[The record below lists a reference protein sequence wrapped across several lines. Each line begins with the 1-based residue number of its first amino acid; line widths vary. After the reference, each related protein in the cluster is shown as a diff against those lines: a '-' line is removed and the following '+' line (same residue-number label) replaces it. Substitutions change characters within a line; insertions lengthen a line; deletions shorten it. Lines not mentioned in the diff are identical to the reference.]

1 MQGKARKQPF
11 WSCNF
16 HVQVMHSINH
26 LLRVGS
32 QCFCCNLCFLSS
44 SPCQEWLS
52 CWSQNN
58 PPVARTLCGKEVIL
72 QHALHARA
80 AWGYALGAPTA
91 GPWSCWEQPRPAEV
105 TGPVPKP
112 EACSILSFLR
122 CCGWV
127 GSSMQQVCRFLG
139 CLLDL
144 CVRRMSQYYIP
155 VHWTSLRRCLYECQI
170 KCLNA
175 TSP

>member
-1 MQGKARKQPF
+1 M
-11 WSCNF
+11 
-16 HVQVMHSINH
+16 
-26 LLRVGS
+26 
-32 QCFCCNLCFLSS
+32 
-44 SPCQEWLS
+44 
-52 CWSQNN
+52 
-58 PPVARTLCGKEVIL
+58 ARTLCGKEVIL

-127 GSSMQQVCRFLG
+127 LQCSKCAGFWAACWIFVWGGCRSSTSLYTGHPWEDAFMSVRLNVSMQPAHKMSCMMLFSQEQSYIYLYLFRELFCFSTHGIGPYKRSSEFAIYFFPSY
-139 CLLDL
+139 LL
-144 CVRRMSQYYIP
+144 
-155 VHWTSLRRCLYECQI
+155 
-170 KCLNA
+170 KLNG
-175 TSP
+175 